1 MEEVKSQD
9 LNAALLTYYYSN
21 LNIILFYKFF
31 NWYNRE
37 YILWDFR
44 FRYWV
49 ICEDYGSVT
58 VLIVSLTLCFAFF
71 LL

>member
-31 NWYNRE
+31 NWYKRK
-37 YILWDFR
+37 YILGDLR

-49 ICEDYGSVT
+49 IHEDYDSIT
-58 VLIVSLTLCFAFF
+58 VLVVSLLLCS
-71 LL
+71 